1 LRRVS
6 TLAGPKLGL
15 AYDRLNRIDQAVDG
29 DPPNKRWGGSEDIGG
44 SPRPAGTML
53 AAEEILDQLERAYR
67 PSSRWRRFWASSAA
81 VLLGLAVMLFWPLAS
96 FIPSPTTIP
105 GFRGGMQESYS
116 LALASLL
123 VLAIGM
129 LITRSASGRRPWVY
143 GWRKPVDGG
152 GWWLLPIGVMGA
164 FPVTASVS
172 YSMATGHMEIVAA
185 IVAGGM
191 AISAGEIWF
200 RGLVHG
206 LLVPDYAVQYP
217 RGAWRL
223 SRAAF
228 ASSLAYAVVATMMVA
243 PVFNDSIVARI
254 GAGGMEFAAGSLAF
268 FFAVGLTLA
277 VLRERSLS
285 FLPGLAVQLV
295 GFLVAMAVLASLA

>member
-1 LRRVS
+1 
-6 TLAGPKLGL
+6 
-15 AYDRLNRIDQAVDG
+15 
-29 DPPNKRWGGSEDIGG
+29 
-44 SPRPAGTML
+44 ML
-53 AAEEILDQLERAYR
+53 AAEEILDELERAYR
-67 PSSRWRRFWASSAA
+67 PSSRWQRFWASSAA
-81 VLLGLAVMLFWPLAS
+81 VLLGFAVMLSWPLAS

-129 LITRSASGRRPWVY
+129 LLTRSASGRRPWVY

-172 YSMATGHMEIVAA
+172 YSMGTGRMEIVAA
-185 IVAGGM
+185 GVAGGI
-191 AISAGEIWF
+191 AITAGEIWF
-200 RGLVHG
+200 RGMVHG
-206 LLVPDYAVQYP
+206 FLVPDYAVQHP

-228 ASSLAYAVVATMMVA
+228 ASSLAYAVVATMMA
-243 PVFNDSIVARI
+243 AAVFDDSIAARF
-254 GAGGMEFAAGSLAF
+254 GVSGMEFAAGSLAF

-295 GFLVAMAVLASLA
+295 GFSVVMAALSIWA